1 MVRLETKRWGNLQ
14 CLGCSVKGLR
24 AGLHSKARSP
34 ASIMALRA
42 AAPLQHCDS
51 ISAQAIHSGV
61 VCSGE
66 AATFR
71 VCVSIWAFT
80 YILRTPLLSRYGS
93 AAQHASHSDGMRGLD
108 VEQPSLRFLGLLTL
122 ADWYADWTDVPSIM
136 AGLKCLRTA
145 SPEPAGVLLQKKQP
159 LISLV
164 CLAEMCCGLC
174 SSE

>member
-1 MVRLETKRWGNLQ
+1 MGQLTVSWMLRKRSS
-14 CLGCSVKGLR
+14 CRAAFKG
-24 AGLHSKARSP
+24 AVP

-80 YILRTPLLSRYGS
+80 YVLRTPLLSRYGS

-145 SPEPAGVLLQKKQP
+145 SLSLQVSYFRRS
-159 LISLV
+159 SL
-164 CLAEMCCGLC
+164 
-174 SSE
+174 